1 MLCSI
6 CKKRPPILFYDKV
19 IDGKDTLEGICA
31 ECAEERGIDVQA
43 TIEHQRKY
51 FKNTTNE
58 IDNNAV
64 MADQLENV
72 IKEITEN
79 LNLDGLENMDDIDD
93 MNGDMENASRMAG
106 FAIPLGPI
114 FSNIFGGNAQNQ
126 KGTPNQVGTNQKEK
140 NDKKSNNSQTSKK
153 KKYLDTFG
161 TNLTAKALN
170 NELDLVI
177 GREKEIQRIIQI
189 LNRRSKN
196 NPCLIGEPGVGKT
209 AIAQGLAIKIAQN
222 DVPAKLLSKEVYLL
236 DMTAVVAG
244 TQFRGQFEARM
255 KGIIDECNEYGNIIL
270 VIDEIHNI
278 IGAGDS
284 ERAMNAANILKPAL
298 SNGKL
303 QLIGT
308 TTLKEYRKYIEK
320 DTALERRFQQV
331 LVEEPSIDDSIGIL
345 EGIKKYYEEYHK
357 VIISSDVIKQTVNMS
372 EKYIHDRFLPDK
384 AIDILDEACSRIN
397 LDNKD
402 LCKLEILRKDL
413 ANIRAQKEELE
424 NNATNSDEDFQKIAD
439 LKTQECKLIAEMEEL
454 NKKLVPVNLTIQDI
468 AQVIES
474 WTKIPVKKITEAET
488 QKLLNLENN
497 LHKRIIGQEEAVS
510 AVSRAIRR
518 NRAGLQSTKRPPSFI
533 FVGPTGVGKTELA
546 KSLAYEMFGS
556 EESMIRIDMSEYMES
571 HSTSKLIGAP
581 PGYVGYDDAGQLTDK
596 VKRHPY
602 SIILLDEIEKAHPDV
617 FKILLQILDDGK
629 LTDSQGNTVSFSNT
643 VIIMTS
649 NAGSNLNT
657 NSIGFSK
664 QPIDKG
670 KIEDTLKEYFRPEFL
685 NRIDEIVVFNSLDEK
700 QLLQIVDLMLKD
712 TVSALA
718 EKNISI
724 NVSDDAKSFILS
736 KGTNIKFGA
745 RPLRRAI
752 QRYVEDELAEMIL
765 RGDLQ
770 DGNRINITLKNDN
783 LCFKTTKH

>member
-6 CKKRPPILFYDKV
+6 CNKRPAILFYDKSQ
-19 IDGKDTLEGICA
+19 DGKHDLQGICA
-31 ECAEERGIDVQA
+31 KCAEERGINVEETLKNQK
-43 TIEHQRKY
+43 KY
-51 FKNTTNE
+51 IKDPSQ
-58 IDNNAV
+58 IDSSAV
-64 MADQLENV
+64 ADQLENV
-72 IKEITEN
+72 LKEITDN
-79 LNLDGLENMDDIDD
+79 LNLDGLENYEENSENNDDID
-93 MNGDMENASRMAG
+93 GTSHMAG

-114 FSNIFGGNAQNQ
+114 FSNIFG
-126 KGTPNQVGTNQKEK
+126 
-140 NDKKSNNSQTSKK
+140 NNSQNGTENKKAKSEKEKAKNKANNSNTNKK
-153 KKYLDTFG
+153 KKYLDSFG
-161 TNLTAKALN
+161 INLTEKAKK

-222 DVPAKLLSKEVYLL
+222 DVPEKLINKEVYLL

-244 TQFRGQFEARM
+244 TQFRGQFESRM

-284 ERAMNAANILKPAL
+284 EKAMNAANILKPAL

-331 LVEEPSIDDSIGIL
+331 LVEEPSVDDTINIL

-357 VIISSDVIKQTVNMS
+357 VKISKDIIKQTVIMS

-402 LCKLEILRKDL
+402 LAKLELLRRNLK
-413 ANIRAQKEELE
+413 NIQSEKAELE
-424 NNATNSDEDFQKIAD
+424 NDQTSSEENFQKIAD
-439 LKTQECKLIAEMEEL
+439 LKTQECQLTEQINDL
-454 NKKLVPVNLTIQDI
+454 SSKLVPIELTIQDI

-497 LHKRIIGQEEAVS
+497 LHKRVIGQEEAVS
-510 AVSRAIRR
+510 SVARAIRR

-546 KSLAYEMFGS
+546 KSLAFEMFGS
-556 EESMIRIDMSEYMES
+556 EDSMIRIDMSEYMES

-617 FKILLQILDDGK
+617 FNILLQILDDGK
-629 LTDSQGNTVSFSNT
+629 LTDSQGNVVSFSNT
-643 VIIMTS
+643 IIIMTS

-657 NSIGFSK
+657 NSIGFSE
-664 QPIDKG
+664 QAIDKG
-670 KIEDTLKEYFRPEFL
+670 KIEDTLKQYFRPEFL
-685 NRIDEIVVFNSLDEK
+685 NRIDEIVVFHSLTRD
-700 QLLQIVDLMLKD
+700 QLSQIVTLMLKD
-712 TVSALA
+712 TTVSLLD
-718 EKNISI
+718 KNIKLIISEE
-724 NVSDDAKSFILS
+724 AKGYVLD
-736 KGTNIKFGA
+736 KGTNVKFGA

-752 QRYVEDELAEMIL
+752 QRYIEDELAEMIL
-765 RGDLQ
+765 RNELKY
-770 DGNRINITLKNDN
+770 GNTIEINLKDN
-783 LCFKTTKH
+783 NLSFDIINN